1 MADDHAV
8 AVGLAGA
15 GHLEGLGLG
24 DVRDRQGAQVEEDV
38 DVLLGLELAQELLV
52 DGGQLGAGFVEEDAE
67 AYVSVCQRVQVLGIV
82 GLACL

>member
-1 MADDHAV
+1 M
-8 AVGLAGA
+8 
-15 GHLEGLGLG
+15 
-24 DVRDRQGAQVEEDV
+24 